1 MNQTFFTHAQASRV
15 LRDYPDVANRS
26 VVLSFLRHCQ
36 TAPEAHSVLSQLRRN
51 CPQLFT
57 PQQRK
62 IN

>member
-1 MNQTFFTHAQASRV
+1 MDQNFLTHAQAARV
-15 LRDYPDVANRS
+15 LRDYPDVANRC

-36 TAPEAHSVLSQLRRN
+36 SDPEAHSVVSQLRRN